1 MTKQHG
7 WGPSA
12 GPVPALQWGQCK
24 NVRTV
29 FLTCHPPATTDWSG
43 THSGVQASPKL
54 IIFLP
59 PSLKCWD
66 YRCELSCWF
75 GPILFAA
82 PKNISFPSSHG
93 ISEWYSGR
101 HTAQESI
108 LLCKTAQVR
117 KESHSS
123 FDLGC
128 LHLKKTIFFFI
139 SFSNRDN
146 DIGKMF
152 FSPLYDSWHKTG
164 IFLFSLG
171 KPVPMSCQW
180 EQNHCLGCYQAELY
194 PVASKS

>member
-1 MTKQHG
+1 MTKQHR

-29 FLTCHPPATTDWSG
+29 FLTRHPPATTDWSG
-43 THSGVQASPKL
+43 THSGVQASLKL

-82 PKNISFPSSHG
+82 PKNISFPSSHC

-101 HTAQESI
+101 HTAQESV

-123 FDLGC
+123 FNLGC
-128 LHLKKTIFFFI
+128 LHLKRKTTFFFI
-139 SFSNRDN
+139 SFSNHDN

-152 FSPLYDSWHKTG
+152 FSPLYDS
-164 IFLFSLG
+164 
-171 KPVPMSCQW
+171 
-180 EQNHCLGCYQAELY
+180 
-194 PVASKS
+194 